1 MHQRKKEKTYFTGK
15 QDYHQRERQRE
26 GEELTILQDNQ
37 RFGWKKFEH
46 TGEHTLV
53 VDTPV
58 EDNPVGGDT
67 PAEGS
72 LVEDMRLLEGT
83 L

>member
-1 MHQRKKEKTYFTGK
+1 MHQRQKERTYFAGK
-15 QDYHQRERQRE
+15 QVTTREKDRE

-46 TGEHTLV
+46 TGERTLV